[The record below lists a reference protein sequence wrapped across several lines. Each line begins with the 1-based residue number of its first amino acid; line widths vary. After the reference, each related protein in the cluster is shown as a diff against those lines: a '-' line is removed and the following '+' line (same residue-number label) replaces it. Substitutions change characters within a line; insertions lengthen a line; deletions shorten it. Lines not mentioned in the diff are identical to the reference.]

1 MHAHNNNHR
10 DIYQVARRRMVTHQ
24 LITGG
29 IKDERVLEAM
39 GKVPRHLF
47 VSPGMEPQSHED
59 RPLQIG
65 DGQTISQPLMVGIM
79 TEALKLKGGERILEI
94 GTGSGYQA
102 AVLAELGCHVCT
114 IERITSLSVR
124 ARQSIRRAGYH
135 DVKFKIGDGTM
146 GWSEEGPYDRIIV
159 TAGAPHVPEALK
171 DQLSVG
177 GKLVVPVGNA
187 DVQTLT
193 VIAREKDGFHTTIG
207 TGCRFVKLIGENGW
221 K

>member
-1 MHAHNNNHR
+1 VQPQNHSHR
-10 DIYQVARRRMVTHQ
+10 DIYQVARRRMVANQ
-24 LITGG
+24 LVAGG
-29 IKDERVLEAM
+29 IKDQRVLDAM

-47 VSPGMEPQSHED
+47 VSPGMEPQAYED

-65 DGQTISQPLMVGIM
+65 EGQTISQPVMVGIM

-102 AVLAELGCHVCT
+102 AVLAELGCHIWT
-114 IERITSLSVR
+114 IERITSLSIR
-124 ARQSIRRAGYH
+124 ARQSMHKAGYH
-135 DVKFKIGDGTM
+135 GVKFKIGDGTM
-146 GWSEEGPYDRIIV
+146 GWADEGPYDRIIV

-171 DQLSVG
+171 EQLAIG
-177 GKLVVPVGNA
+177 GMLVVPVGNQE
-187 DVQTLT
+187 VQTLT
-193 VIAREKDGFHTTIG
+193 IIKRDNDGFHTTVG